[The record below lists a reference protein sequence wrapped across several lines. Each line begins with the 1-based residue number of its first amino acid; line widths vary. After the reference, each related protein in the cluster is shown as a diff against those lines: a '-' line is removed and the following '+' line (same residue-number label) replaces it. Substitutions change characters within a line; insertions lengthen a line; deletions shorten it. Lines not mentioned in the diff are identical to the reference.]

1 MTETTRM
8 QELIEIFCDADRR
21 RGLTAE
27 EIERERRAAAE
38 TLRAEVVALSMAAAS
53 KVIAKNL
60 DEKANESLIAEFAD
74 RLGNEKLG
82 DLSC

>member
-27 EIERERRAAAE
+27 EIERYCRTRRAARSVLQNALQLTRSTGTRWTRSGGGESSNKNRRKRIVAE
-38 TLRAEVVALSMAAAS
+38 ARGCV
-53 KVIAKNL
+53 
-60 DEKANESLIAEFAD
+60 
-74 RLGNEKLG
+74 
-82 DLSC
+82 